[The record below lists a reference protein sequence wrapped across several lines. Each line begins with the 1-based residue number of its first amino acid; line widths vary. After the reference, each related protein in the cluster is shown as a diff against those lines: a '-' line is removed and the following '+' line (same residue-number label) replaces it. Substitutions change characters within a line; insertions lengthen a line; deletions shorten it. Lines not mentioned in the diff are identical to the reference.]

1 MPRIEKSS
9 ELGFCF
15 GVKQAIETLEKSRLK
30 SGSGKVEM
38 LGALVHNP
46 LVVQRLTGKGISVIQ
61 SVAEAE
67 GDVVAISAHGVGP
80 QVLEEIDARK
90 LKMIDTTCPLVRRPQ
105 RAARELAEAGFYVVV
120 FGEKDHPE
128 VKGILG
134 WAGGK
139 GIAILDAEQLKKEV
153 GRVPRKLGVVAQT
166 TQIPALFTEFVQK
179 LSALVLSE
187 VAELRVVNTICRVT
201 RKRQSE
207 ALRLARKTDLM
218 IVVGGRT
225 SANTRR
231 LADLCSAYG
240 VETHLVETAAELEAK
255 WLRGKECVGLV
266 SGTSTPAEVTDDVLK
281 RLNEM
286 AGLS

>member
-1 MPRIEKSS
+1 MPSSMQKSS
-9 ELGFCF
+9 
-15 GVKQAIETLEKSRLK
+15 
-30 SGSGKVEM
+30 
-38 LGALVHNP
+38 
-46 LVVQRLTGKGISVIQ
+46 
-61 SVAEAE
+61 
-67 GDVVAISAHGVGP
+67 
-80 QVLEEIDARK
+80 
-90 LKMIDTTCPLVRRPQ
+90 
-105 RAARELAEAGFYVVV
+105 
-120 FGEKDHPE
+120 
-128 VKGILG
+128 
-134 WAGGK
+134 
-139 GIAILDAEQLKKEV
+139 
-153 GRVPRKLGVVAQT
+153 

-231 LADLCSAYG
+231 LADLCSACE